1 MVSTQ
6 QPIWRFYA
14 YKISVSNGFYLPVSV
29 IYLQQV
35 LEFGLGDIG
44 VVLGTFAVGR
54 VLMEIPTGYLGDRLG
69 RRTSLVLGNILI
81 VAFMFGY
88 TVFESLSAFVLLH
101 FLWAIGWTFR
111 SGTADA
117 WLYELLAETD
127 DEDRFTAVRSR
138 ASAIKLA
145 FEAVTAAAAGVLV
158 TVNWGLPF
166 LANGVVTLLGI
177 PILLSL
183 PAPNDS
189 AADPDTN
196 DAVFTLRDA
205 KATLTRQA
213 RRPELRWFVAY
224 AALFSTLYST
234 TRIFEQPALKTEGL
248 SVVSLGL
255 LYAGFK
261 IVSAGAA
268 STADWFKQTVGV
280 RGVFLLLIPVYGSL
294 FIGLIIFPILIVPV
308 LVLNRSIFSVMGPV
322 RNQYLNDKLSDI
334 GRATTLSTASMV
346 FSTVG
351 GLVKMATG
359 YAAEIFGL
367 INVLVAG
374 GIGVVSIA
382 AILWVGVSP
391 VRPSDES
398 PPGPSRSAISD

>member
-1 MVSTQ
+1 MDSSRKA
-6 QPIWRFYA
+6 IWRFYA

-35 LEFGLGDIG
+35 LGFGLGDIG
-44 VVLGTFAVGR
+44 VVLGTFSVGR
-54 VLMEIPTGYLGDRLG
+54 VLAEIPTGYLGDRLG
-69 RRTSLVLGNILI
+69 RRTSLVIGNVLI
-81 VAFMFGY
+81 VSFMFGY
-88 TVFESLSAFVLLH
+88 TVFESLPAFVLLH
-101 FLWAIGWTFR
+101 LLWAVGWTFR

-127 DEDRFTAVRSR
+127 EEDEFTAVRSR
-138 ASAIKLA
+138 ASAITLA
-145 FEAVTAAAAGVLV
+145 FEAATAAAAGLLV
-158 TVNWGLPF
+158 TVNWSLPF

-183 PAPNDS
+183 PTPRES
-189 AADPDTN
+189 VADPEINDT
-196 DAVFTLRDA
+196 VFTLSDA
-205 KATLTRQA
+205 KATLARQA

-234 TRIFEQPALKTEGL
+234 TRIFEQPALNTEGL
-248 SVVSLGL
+248 SVVALGF

-261 IVSAGAA
+261 IASATAA
-268 STADWFKQTVGV
+268 STADWFKRTVGI

-294 FIGLIIFPILIVPV
+294 FVGLVLFPILIVPV

-322 RNQYLNDKLSDI
+322 RNQYLNDRLSDV

-351 GLVKMATG
+351 SLVKIATG
-359 YAAEIFGL
+359 YAAETFGL
-367 INVLVAG
+367 INVLVVG
-374 GIGVVSIA
+374 GLGVVSIA
-382 AILWVGVSP
+382 AVLWVGVSP
-391 VRPSDES
+391 VRSPDGSRPSQ
-398 PPGPSRSAISD
+398 SAISD